1 MFEYLWIVTLNA
13 LMGVAIVL
21 MTWGMVYLVKGRKIV
36 KINEPGCK
44 TVNAKLP
51 FITIIA
57 STIPFVFG
65 LLSLVGGIFICVRK
79 KLPAGI
85 DILQIIACFILWI
98 VVINVGAFI
107 WGCAGIWQITVNEKE
122 VIKRSITGEIHIYPL
137 EELSSVRLLKNKGLL
152 ITTYNGETIK
162 VSKWCMG
169 YSDIKERFRSYFR
182 A

>member
-13 LMGVAIVL
+13 LKGVAIIL
-21 MTWGMVYLVKGRKIV
+21 MTWGTVYLATGRKIV

-44 TVNAKLP
+44 TVNVKLP

-65 LLSLVGGIFICVRK
+65 LLSFASGIFICVSK

-85 DILQIIACFILWI
+85 DILQVIACFIFWAA
-98 VVINVGAFI
+98 VMTVGAFI
-107 WGCAGIWQITVNEKE
+107 WGCARIWQITVSEKE
-122 VIKRSITGEIHIYPL
+122 IIKRSITGEIQAYPL

-152 ITTYNGETIK
+152 ITTYDGKTIR
-162 VSKWCMG
+162 VGRWCMG
-169 YSDIKERFRSYFR
+169 YGDIKERFRSYF
-182 A
+182 